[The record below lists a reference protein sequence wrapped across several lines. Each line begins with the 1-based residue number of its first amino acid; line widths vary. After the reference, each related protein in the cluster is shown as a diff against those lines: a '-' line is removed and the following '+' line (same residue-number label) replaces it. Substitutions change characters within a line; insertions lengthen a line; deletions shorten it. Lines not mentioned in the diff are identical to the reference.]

1 VAISEWRRDLNT
13 LDKRAR
19 QRRTWLAATLA
30 LAALRPGLA
39 RAAPIV
45 GYHGGRVTPSVPV
58 PDVPVRTADGRMT
71 RLHALL
77 NGRVTA
83 LQLFFTGCSSTCP
96 IQGAVFQR
104 VQGLLGSS
112 RHADVQLLS
121 LSISP
126 LEDTPARMSA
136 WLARF
141 HARPGWIA
149 AAPELRDVDGL
160 QALFG
165 GGLTGLDNHSTQVQ
179 VIDRRGMLIWR
190 TYELPSA
197 ESVADILRR
206 A

>member
-1 VAISEWRRDLNT
+1 MSALDEHARRR
-13 LDKRAR
+13 RA
-19 QRRTWLAATLA
+19 WLTAALA
-30 LAALRPGLA
+30 LAALRPGSA
-39 RAAPIV
+39 PAVPIV
-45 GYHGGRVTPSVPV
+45 GYHGGRVTPPVPV
-58 PDVPVRTADGRMT
+58 PDVPVRTADGRAT
-71 RLHALL
+71 RLRALL

-104 VQGLLGSS
+104 VQGLLGP
-112 RHADVQLLS
+112 RGHPDVQLLS
-121 LSISP
+121 LSVSP
-126 LEDTPARMSA
+126 LEDTPARMRA

-141 HARPGWIA
+141 DARPGWIA
-149 AAPELRDVDGL
+149 AAPELKDVDVL

-179 VIDRRGMLIWR
+179 IVDRAGALIWR

>member
-1 VAISEWRRDLNT
+1 MSALDEHARRR
-13 LDKRAR
+13 RA
-19 QRRTWLAATLA
+19 WLTAALA
-30 LAALRPGLA
+30 LAALRPGPA
-39 RAAPIV
+39 PAVPIV
-45 GYHGGRVTPSVPV
+45 GYHGGRVTPPVPV
-58 PDVPVRTADGRMT
+58 PDVPVHTADGRAT
-71 RLHALL
+71 HLHALL

-104 VQGLLGSS
+104 VQGLLGPR
-112 RHADVQLLS
+112 RHPDVQLLS

-126 LEDTPARMSA
+126 LEDTPARMRA

-141 HARPGWIA
+141 DARPGWIA
-149 AAPELRDVDGL
+149 AAPELQDVDAL

-179 VIDRRGMLIWR
+179 VVDRAGALIWR